1 MKGRISMM
9 RLSHKS
15 KTNTGKIWRIECLNK
30 FEEWKDCVDY
40 EGLYQVSNLGNVRSL
55 DKYVWNRFQYVKRPG
70 RTMKTHIDRYGYVRV
85 VLRKDGKGVN
95 EQVHRLVALAFIN
108 NPQQLPQVN
117 HKDTNKQNNF
127 AGTRENDY
135 KDGNLEWCTNKE
147 NMKHA
152 FNNIDFNY
160 ETIPVLQIDLR
171 KQIVLAKYNSI
182 QDAARSVGDNA
193 TNILRSCRFNN
204 DSAKGYRWLI
214 DDGLYQIGDYV
225 DLPKLYHPSTKNKIY
240 YPKKPDGSRIT
251 GYGNS
256 YKRMR
261 WDYPAPTITMRN
273 EIVSSQENV
282 HPGRPLPDGLWS
294 DARVL
299 TLRELLIVSSLPPDM
314 DIPANLT
321 ETAFRQLIGE
331 GIPPKLMKEIM
342 RGIVLNHEE

>member
-1 MKGRISMM
+1 MM

-70 RTMKTHIDRYGYVRV
+70 RIMKTHIDRYGYVRV

-182 QDAARSVGDNA
+182 QDAARSVDDNA

-225 DLPKLYHPSTKNKIY
+225 DLPKLYHPSTKKRKVVQVKDGVIVNIY
-240 YPKKPDGSRIT
+240 
-251 GYGNS
+251 NS
-256 YKRMR
+256 
-261 WDYPAPTITMRN
+261 I
-273 EIVSSQENV
+273 
-282 HPGRPLPDGLWS
+282 S
-294 DARVL
+294 DAAKYNNCLDSAISMCCKGKIHQHHNYVWCYYQSGM
-299 TLRELLIVSSLPPDM
+299 E
-314 DIPANLT
+314 
-321 ETAFRQLIGE
+321 IGQT
-331 GIPPKLMKEIM
+331 INIYKL
-342 RGIVLNHEE
+342 